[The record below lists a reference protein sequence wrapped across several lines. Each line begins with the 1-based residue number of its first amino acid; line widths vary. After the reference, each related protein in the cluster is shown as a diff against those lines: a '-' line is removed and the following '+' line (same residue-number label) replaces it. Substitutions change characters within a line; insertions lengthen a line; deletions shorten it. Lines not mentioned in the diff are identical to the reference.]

1 MADYDAG
8 ELTEREKLAGQHQ
21 QQLGGFNADTI
32 KNQLAQQIANYDL
45 ANRQNRRLADVQLI
59 QNSRKNS
66 VDRFQAQRDLQNAA
80 LGLLGSMNQAMQGS
94 TVGNFMRMVRDRAD
108 KDNVDYWQQLQ
119 ENNDQVENSYDE
131 SVNSN
136 VVARNDAV
144 SNAQSQLRGIEA
156 DTAANLNNINP
167 NLYVEPGTGDT
178 NFGSG
183 EIYDQNKAAE
193 NRARLSGYA
202 IPANAQRSRYISR
215 NQLGQERQR
224 RTGVSDYYS
233 QLLNGFNGR

>member
-8 ELTEREKLAGQHQ
+8 EVTERERRAAEHQ
-21 QQLGGFNADTI
+21 QELGRFNADTI
-32 KNQLAQQIANYDL
+32 KNQLDQQIANYDL

-66 VDRFQAQRDLQNAA
+66 TDRFQAQRDLQNAS

-94 TVGNFMRMVRDRAD
+94 TLGNFMRMVQDRAD
-108 KDNVDYWQQLQ
+108 KDNVDFWQQLQ

-144 SNAQSQLRGIEA
+144 SNAASQLRGVEG

-167 NLYVEPGTGDT
+167 NLYVAPGTGDT
-178 NFGSG
+178 DFGSNNLYN
-183 EIYDQNKAAE
+183 EKQAQE
-193 NRARLSGYA
+193 NRARLSGYL
-202 IPANAQRSRYISR
+202 IPQGSQRSRYDNR
-215 NQLGQERQR
+215 NRLT
-224 RTGVSDYYS
+224 RTDYFS
-233 QLLNGFNGR
+233 QLVNGLNGR